1 MKLCLEQ
8 MYCHGVSHLECL
20 FVSDVYVCL
29 FYLNKVCNEE
39 DKSCGVCKA
48 VQKEASPQQVSGGC
62 SLHVFFSD
70 ISHHMYDIYGDIYVK
85 GLYSMHITIIA
96 SGHKVHIWV
105 SFCRAGKMA
114 V

>member
-29 FYLNKVCNEE
+29 FYLNKVCNKE
-39 DKSCGVCKA
+39 DKSCSVCKA
-48 VQKEASPQQVSGGC
+48 IQKEASPQQVSGGC

-70 ISHHMYDIYGDIYVK
+70 ISHHMAYMY
-85 GLYSMHITIIA
+85 METHILSDCTHDLCLVALFMSFSLTYHI
-96 SGHKVHIWV
+96 GHIWRHL
-105 SFCRAGKMA
+105 C
-114 V
+114 